1 MSHKKI
7 QPSMDLELGRPEG
20 GTLSP
25 TWSTP
30 PTPVQ
35 VHMNNPASS
44 SLCGKLL
51 EHVYHA
57 LVYFQNHI
65 VLLSLKPYYLHNL
78 QLVCKDAGQVRTKEV
93 NLVIDTATKH
103 TRKFFTLYTLS
114 FLCAAELPL
123 FAVG

>member
-7 QPSMDLELGRPEG
+7 QPVDLELGRPEG
-20 GTLSP
+20 GNLSP
-25 TWSTP
+25 PWSTP

-35 VHMNNPASS
+35 VHVNNPASS

-51 EHVYHA
+51 EHVFHA

-65 VLLSLKPYYLHNL
+65 VLFSLKPYYLRNL
-78 QLVCKDAGQVRTKEV
+78 QLVRKDAGQVRTNEA

-103 TRKFFTLYTLS
+103 TKKFFILYTLS

-123 FAVG
+123 FAVV